1 MSVSAHLP
9 IPEPR
14 RDVPRPAPRAL
25 LTRQGEQ
32 SVRGEVARLRH
43 QLEVE
48 MMERL
53 RDAREAGAPQEN
65 DEYLQIK
72 EEEAVIASR
81 LGQLEALLRAAEIV
95 EEGEGG
101 SDRAVIGSRIE
112 VEDRASH
119 RVRRHRLSGGF
130 EPMEPGD
137 ISVNSPVGQALLG
150 RKVGE
155 HVAVE
160 LPGGRTTELVLRGI
174 EPSPTAR
181 PARV

>member
-1 MSVSAHLP
+1 ML
-9 IPEPR
+9 
-14 RDVPRPAPRAL
+14 
-25 LTRQGEQ
+25 
-32 SVRGEVARLRH
+32 
-43 QLEVE
+43 
-48 MMERL
+48 ERL
-53 RDAREAGAPQEN
+53 RDAREAGAAQEN

-101 SDRAVIGSRIE
+101 SDQAVIGSLVE
-112 VEDRASH
+112 VEDRASN

-130 EPMEPGD
+130 EPMDPGD

-155 HVAVE
+155 AVAVE
-160 LPGGRTTELVLRGI
+160 LPGGRTTELLLRGI
-174 EPSPTAR
+174 ESSPTA
-181 PARV
+181 PPDRV